1 MNSNNDPRPPQNM
14 NDLIIELLGP
24 QRPIV
29 ASPPSSHSHRFMHI
43 PTSTSSS
50 SSPIA
55 SLASI
60 MFAGP
65 TAETTENTTT
75 TTLEDFLQQLAAARQ
90 ALSGFDRRPLRRRVS
105 SRNITTRTQTVDN
118 NNNATLLPNEDE
130 DNEIFVEMEI
140 VMPSQTTTTTTYIVR
155 ANEGQTDDESDSN
168 GARVPTSA
176 ATENAA
182 VQEAA
187 SASLMDADELYERRV
202 RDRRLELASQLRSSI
217 RSLTRTTAG
226 TAGTAGTAA
235 APEDVDLTAIEDIET
250 LRELVQCKLCC
261 TRLVQV
267 VGACGHGLCY
277 ECFSLSKAHGLE
289 VELRTVTS
297 TLSRE
302 KRVKECCFCKRPFE
316 LVRSFEDETQ
326 DEQAIVDNP
335 NDTLLDSL
343 TNAQMKEFLR
353 SCLRF
358 IRW

>member
-1 MNSNNDPRPPQNM
+1 M

-140 VMPSQTTTTTTYIVR
+140 VMPSQTTTTTYIVR